1 MIAIMKKESLAPL
14 FRLEQYK
21 VLSYRAGKMAVLAA
35 PGSGKTTI
43 LAHLAASLLDKRLS
57 KRDIAK
63 GREILVVT
71 LTNAAVHNFQ
81 DKFSTSMQI
90 RGLSTEAGYRIRTLH
105 GLSHDIVRENP
116 ASLRLADNFLILD
129 GQTQYRIIRQIV
141 RRNLQADSTWLE
153 EYTGQ
158 DYVAKGVLPKQAWW
172 QYITQLCVRFMRHCK
187 DYAQSAGD
195 LAAASNH
202 TTSALLRFCMRVYDE
217 YQRVLMYQGAVDF
230 DDLVAYALAYL
241 QEDESNLAHLA
252 ERWPYILEDE
262 AQDSSRLQE
271 QLLRMLSG
279 DKNWVRA
286 GDVNQA
292 IHTTFTTAD
301 PSYLSAFA
309 SEPDVAVVRL
319 EQSGRFGRPVG
330 DLANALQKWVVF
342 DYPALSAR
350 TAFDLLEI
358 APLEPGDRQ
367 QQPRMTDIAIHIH
380 HMPGVLVSSDE
391 ELRLVLHS
399 LHKWLPD
406 HQEKTVAI
414 LVPDNA
420 RGFAVANLLRQ
431 QAVPYEEMLH
441 STSSVRA
448 VVGVLCIVLEYMAA
462 PSDSARFQQLYRAV
476 WRPYFSNLADEL
488 AGNRIEHYLA
498 RHRFPEQ
505 LLYPLNGVVVDDV
518 PADLYLAV
526 NAFCEY
532 ARQLLA
538 LLPYSIDEL
547 LVVLGRKLFREPFEI
562 MLCYRLGQIMLSI
575 QAANPAWGVSEMIEE
590 IRAIGNHQREY
601 LADDD
606 LRTGYIPRSGVV
618 TVTTIHMAK
627 GLEWDRVYLT
637 GVNNLSFPSFQPGD
651 RYLGSK
657 WFVRDGLDLEA
668 EMIAQVS
675 SMVNLDEHHVVEEGV
690 ATQNSQAAYVSERLR
705 LLYVGITRSRQE
717 LIILWNT
724 GKNAAHGELL
734 QPALPLLAL
743 QSYLDGTLIF

>member
-1 MIAIMKKESLAPL
+1 MGKVIAKMEKESLVPL
-14 FRLEQYK
+14 FRPEQYK

-71 LTNAAVHNFQ
+71 LTNAAVRNFQ
-81 DKFSTSMQI
+81 DKFSASMQI
-90 RGLSTEAGYRIRTLH
+90 RGLSAEAGYRIRTLH
-105 GLSHDIVRENP
+105 GLSHDIVRENA

-129 GQTQYRIIRQIV
+129 GQTQHRVIRQIV

-153 EYTGQ
+153 EYTRQ

-172 QYITQLCVRFMRHCK
+172 QYVTQLCVRFMRYCK
-187 DYAQSAGD
+187 DYAQSPGD
-195 LAAASNH
+195 LVAVSNY

-230 DDLVAYALAYL
+230 DDLVAYALTHL
-241 QEDESNLAHLA
+241 QENESNLVHFT

-292 IHTTFTTAD
+292 IHSTFTTAD
-301 PSYLSAFA
+301 PSHFSAFA
-309 SEPDVAVVRL
+309 SEPDVVVFRL
-319 EQSGRFGRPVG
+319 ERSGRFGRPVG
-330 DLANALQKWVVF
+330 DLANTLQKWVCF
-342 DYPALSAR
+342 DHPARSAR
-350 TAFDLLEI
+350 NAFDLLEI
-358 APLEPGDRQ
+358 APLEPGDGQ

-380 HMPGVLVSSDE
+380 HMPGVRVSGDE
-391 ELRLVLHS
+391 ESRLVLNS

-420 RGFAVANLLRQ
+420 RGFAVANLLKQ

-441 STSSVRA
+441 STSAVRA
-448 VVGVLCIVLEYMAA
+448 VVGVLCVVLEYMAA
-462 PSDSARFQQLYRAV
+462 PSDSGRFQRLYRAV
-476 WRPYFSNLADEL
+476 WRPYISNMADEL
-488 AGNRIEHYLA
+488 VGNRIEHYLA

-505 LLYPLNGVVVDDV
+505 LLYPLNGVMADDL
-518 PADLYLAV
+518 PADF
-526 NAFCEY
+526 NTFCEY

-538 LLPYSIDEL
+538 LLSYSIDEL
-547 LVVLGRKLFREPFEI
+547 LVVLGRKLFHEPFEI
-562 MLCYRLGQIMLSI
+562 MLCYRLGQIMSSI
-575 QAANPAWGVSEMIEE
+575 QAANPAWGIIEMIEE
-590 IRAIGNHQREY
+590 VRVIGNHQREY

-606 LRTGYIPRSGVV
+606 LRAGYMPRPGVV

-675 SMVNLDEHHVVEEGV
+675 SMVDSDEYHVVEEGI
-690 ATQNSQAAYVSERLR
+690 ATQNSQVAYVNERLR

-724 GKNAAHGELL
+724 GKNTVHGELL
-734 QPALPLLAL
+734 QPALPLLVL
-743 QSYLDGTLIF
+743 QSYLDGTLVF